1 MDIVSMHYDF
11 DLKYD
16 RVTSQY
22 RQDFNKAEK
31 DWLLNEAQ
39 YVILKQRYGLHNGY
53 QSGFESIQKRIDD
66 LSSIHIK
73 HPYQPYVDLIYHDDE
88 NIYELPLASLQEEYW
103 IFTSRGKVKVT
114 DDNCEYTAKLILVQN
129 DDLNYAEDDPFNN
142 SNHEEI
148 LINFGKSSS
157 GTGSSIYF
165 YPGNLTLTKA
175 YIEYLKKPN
184 RMNYGG
190 YVYIDGI
197 TYTQTNC
204 ELPDMLHNEIV
215 DIAVNIAA
223 GIIENPNY
231 ARLTAEK
238 VFKQE

>member
-1 MDIVSMHYDF
+1 MNIIEMHYDF

-22 RQDFNKAEK
+22 RQDFNRAEK

-39 YVILKQRYGLHNGY
+39 YVVLKQRYGLHNNY
-53 QSGFESIQKRIDD
+53 QSGFESLQKRIDD

-73 HPYQPYVDLIYHDDE
+73 YPRQPYVTLTYHSDE
-88 NIYELPLASLQEEYW
+88 NIYELPLSSLEEEYW
-103 IFTSRGKVKVT
+103 IFTSKGKVKVSE
-114 DDNCEYTAKLILVQN
+114 DDCDYVASVKLVQN
-129 DDLNYAEDDPFNN
+129 DDDVERDPFQN
-142 SNHEEI
+142 SYREEVN
-148 LINFGKSSS
+148 INFGKSSEEE
-157 GTGSSIYF
+157 GSSIYF
-165 YPGNLTLTKA
+165 YPGSLTLTEA

-184 RMNYGG
+184 RMNFGG
-190 YVYIDGI
+190 YEYIDGV
-197 TYTQTNC
+197 TYNQTNC

>member
-1 MDIVSMHYDF
+1 MTITEMHYDF

-16 RVTSQY
+16 RVSSQH
-22 RQDFNKAEK
+22 RQDFNRAEK

-39 YVILKQRYGLHNGY
+39 YVVLKQRYGLNNLY
-53 QSGFESIQKRIDD
+53 KSGFESLQKRIDD

-73 HPYQPYVDLIYHDDE
+73 YPRQPYVDLIYHSDE
-88 NIYELPLASLQEEYW
+88 NIYELPLSELAEDYW
-103 IFTSRGKVKVT
+103 IFTSRGKVNVI
-114 DDNCEYTAKLILVQN
+114 DDDCEYKAKLRLVQN
-129 DDLNYAEDDPFNN
+129 DDDFENDPFEN
-142 SNHEEI
+142 SSIEEVT
-148 LINFGKSSS
+148 INFGKSSEEE
-157 GTGSSIYF
+157 GSSVYF
-165 YPGNLTLTKA
+165 YPGSLTLTSA

-190 YVYIDGI
+190 YAYIDGV
-197 TYTQTNC
+197 TYDQTDC

>member
-1 MDIVSMHYDF
+1 MNIVEMHYDF

-16 RVTSQY
+16 RVASQY

-39 YVILKQRYGLHNGY
+39 YVLLKQRYGLNNNY
-53 QSGFESIQKRIDD
+53 KTGFEGIQKRIDD

-73 HPYQPYVDLIYHDDE
+73 HPRQPYVTLIYHDEE
-88 NIYELPLASLQEEYW
+88 NIYELPLSLLIEDYW
-103 IFTSRGKVKVT
+103 FFTSKGKVKVL
-114 DDNCEYTAKLILVQN
+114 DDNCEYTAKLRLVQN
-129 DDLNYAEDDPFNN
+129 DDDVEDDPFRN
-142 SNHEEI
+142 SYFNEVI
-148 LINFGKSSS
+148 INFGKSSS
-157 GTGSSIYF
+157 EDGSSIYF
-165 YPGNLTLTKA
+165 YPGNLTLTEA

-190 YVYIDGI
+190 YAYIDGVI
-197 TYTQTNC
+197 YTQTDC
-204 ELPDMLHNEIV
+204 ELPEMLHNEIV
-215 DIAVNIAA
+215 DVAVNIAA